1 MSLKGELETF
11 YLASLL
17 QLFSSDQKTGV
28 LQVTDGKNE
37 ANIFIKDGIVIYA
50 SSSRRQLRLGRLLKE
65 KGLISEEDLQKC
77 LQSAKEK
84 GQKLGEAL
92 VEEEYISTENLR
104 EILQHQVKEILYWL
118 FFWKTG
124 RFHYRDVQLKAEG
137 ALVTEV
143 NTTDIILE
151 ASRRIDDW
159 SVIRKQITS
168 DELIFKPSGKAKDK
182 GKINLN
188 EKEIHILSLV
198 DGARAA
204 NEVANDS
211 GNDEFAAYRILYS
224 LLLCGLVEQ
233 TEEVRD
239 QERSLDDYSD
249 VISVFC
255 DVLQTVHE
263 NLETQFRNRASA
275 IFDESK
281 AELTSQQE
289 SLFRG
294 FDVGRSTNIN
304 VLTIWKALNGLKD
317 VGQGRNTLV
326 EGFRSF
332 FLRILHK
339 EGDTLGVQA
348 ILGTL
353 KDAEHVLSYV
363 KQYQKNS
370 GEKSEVV
377 RTIQKLLAEVAQT
390 IEHQRQTPGKSGDI
404 LSLLTQE

>member
-1 MSLKGELETF
+1 
-11 YLASLL
+11 
-17 QLFSSDQKTGV
+17 

-37 ANIFIKDGIVIYA
+37 ANIFIKDGIVVYA
-50 SSSRRQLRLGRLLKE
+50 SSSRKQLRLGRLLKE

-77 LQSAKEK
+77 LQSAGKK

-92 VEEEYISTENLR
+92 VEEEYISTENLK

-124 RFHYRDVQLKAEG
+124 RFHYRDVQLNVEG
-137 ALVTEV
+137 TLVTEV
-143 NTTDIILE
+143 NTMDIILE

-159 SVIRKQITS
+159 SVIKKQITN
-168 DELIFKPSGKAKDK
+168 DELIFKLSEKAKDK

-188 EKEIHILSLV
+188 EKETHILSLV
-198 DGARAA
+198 DGARTA
-204 NEVANDS
+204 NEVVNDS
-211 GNDEFAAYRILYS
+211 GYDEFAAYRIVYS

-233 TEEVRD
+233 TEEARA

-281 AELTSQQE
+281 AELTPQQK
-289 SLFRG
+289 SLFKD

-317 VGQGRNTLV
+317 VGQGRNILA
-326 EGFRSF
+326 EGFRSLL
-332 FLRILHK
+332 LRILHK
-339 EGDTLGVQA
+339 EGNTLGVQA

-353 KDAEHVLSYV
+353 KDAEHILSYV
-363 KQYQKNS
+363 KQYRES
-370 GEKSEVV
+370 SDEKSELV
-377 RTIQKLLAEVAQT
+377 RRIQDLLAEVAHSVEPQNRT
-390 IEHQRQTPGKSGDI
+390 TESLDGI
-404 LSLLTQE
+404 LHMLPQG